1 MNKHKYFFMVD
12 DNLVADKENALALFK
27 KIEPLKIK
35 WAGQGT
41 LNMAYDEEL
50 LYKYPANFTDFSD
63 ERIANMFSEYL
74 YLKNLSEN
82 PVIFT
87 DKNGK
92 KIEIDTD
99 MVAVF
104 KYGEFLAG
112 YDEDFDRVEFIEKLN
127 ELREGLSYNME
138 ENYANLW
145 NVCAD
150 FDNNHHGSYITDR
163 IQEYDFVDDE
173 VLDYILVEQSKNGLS
188 RLRCFIGD
196 TYDDRIYRLD
206 GYGKIK
212 YKWISTGLKER
223 GNRKAAKEILDKA
236 MAEFE
241 QQQQIKQDQLER
253 RSKPKEVDKS
263 VATML
268 FSDYCAEYV
277 ESIKSTLS
285 SLY

>member
-1 MNKHKYFFMVD
+1 MTRGQIAIILPDGEFLCTVDFNGSMNFSGYGREIVD
-12 DNLVADKENALALFK
+12 ELDCMENEKEFTDF
-27 KIEPLKIK
+27 IE
-35 WAGQGT
+35 QF
-41 LNMAYDEEL
+41 NSENFSYDEEL

-206 GYGKIK
+206 GYGNLANVDNSDFECLIDE
-212 YKWISTGLKER
+212 ISEEIESDITVPL
-223 GNRKAAKEILDKA
+223 AKQEAYL
-236 MAEFE
+236 
-241 QQQQIKQDQLER
+241 
-253 RSKPKEVDKS
+253 
-263 VATML
+263 
-268 FSDYCAEYV
+268 
-277 ESIKSTLS
+277 
-285 SLY
+285 